1 MKKKKVAVLISG
13 FGSNLQALIE
23 ACKNKN
29 FPAEICLVIS
39 NKQDAFGLKRAQKAR
54 IKNLFLDSKAF
65 KTRAEFEQKVD
76 EHLQAHNIEIVC
88 LAGFM
93 RLLSDF
99 FINKWAGKII
109 NVHPS
114 LLPAFKGVD
123 AIKQAFDYKVKITGV
138 TVHVVTKEMDS
149 GPIIAQQAVKINKT
163 DTLQTLEEKIHQTE
177 HKLYPKALK
186 AFCGK
191 TK

>member
-1 MKKKKVAVLISG
+1 MKKRVAVLISG
-13 FGSNLQALIE
+13 FGSNLQALID
-23 ACKNKN
+23 ACKNEN
-29 FPAEICLVIS
+29 FPAKICLVIS
-39 NKQDAFGLKRAQKAR
+39 NKQDAFGLQRAEKEK
-54 IKNLFLDSKAF
+54 IKNLFIDSKAF
-65 KTRAEFEQKVD
+65 KTRTEFEQKVN
-76 EHLQAHNIEIVC
+76 EHLQAHNIQIIC

-99 FINKWAGKII
+99 FINTWAGKII
-109 NVHPS
+109 NIHPS

-149 GPIIAQQAVKINKT
+149 GPIIMQQAVRINKT

-186 AFCGK
+186 AFCKK

>member
-1 MKKKKVAVLISG
+1 MKKRVAVLISG

-23 ACKNKN
+23 SCKNEN
-29 FPAEICLVIS
+29 FPAKICLVIS
-39 NKQDAFGLKRAQKAR
+39 NKQDAFGLQRAEKEK
-54 IKNLFLDSKAF
+54 IKNLFIDSKAF
-65 KTRAEFEQKVD
+65 KTRAEFEQKVN
-76 EHLQAHNIEIVC
+76 EHLQAHNIQIIC

-99 FINKWAGKII
+99 FINTWAGKII
-109 NVHPS
+109 NIHPS

-149 GPIIAQQAVKINKT
+149 GPIIMQQAVKINKT

-186 AFCGK
+186 AFCKK

>member
-1 MKKKKVAVLISG
+1 MKKRVAVLISG

-23 ACKNKN
+23 SCKNEN
-29 FPAEICLVIS
+29 FPAKICLVIS
-39 NKQDAFGLKRAQKAR
+39 NKQDAFGLQRAEKEK
-54 IKNLFLDSKAF
+54 IKNLFIDSKAF
-65 KTRAEFEQKVD
+65 KTRTEFEQKVN
-76 EHLQAHNIEIVC
+76 EHLQAHNIQIIC

-99 FINKWAGKII
+99 FINTWAGKII
-109 NVHPS
+109 NIHPS

-149 GPIIAQQAVKINKT
+149 GPIIMQQAVRINKS
-163 DTLQTLEEKIHQTE
+163 DTLQTLEEKIHQVE
-177 HKLYPKALK
+177 QKLYPKALK
-186 AFCGK
+186 LFCKK